1 MLTSKAKITVR
12 ERLCIE
18 SQPDP
23 CGMVIFGASGDLAH
37 RKILPSLFS
46 LCRKKLL
53 DDTFYILGCGRTS
66 YSDEEFRDTIRES
79 LASHFRKDDTC
90 KTFLDRCFYLSGDYS
105 DPGTYTNIS
114 QRLGE
119 LDQTFNTGKN
129 HLYYLSVPPSLYA
142 PAVQKL
148 SDAGL
153 TREHTDMNGWVRV
166 VVEKPHG
173 RDLDSARELS
183 SRLRAVLDEH
193 QIYRIDHYLG
203 KETVQNILMFRF
215 ANILFE
221 PVWNHQYID
230 HVQITVT
237 ESLGIGSRAGYFEQA
252 GLLRDMFQNHM
263 MQLLALVAMEP
274 PQSFDANHIRDEK
287 AKLLNAVRPVADSPG
302 TPAVLRAQYTAGTID
317 DQPVPGYRQEKNV
330 APDSQVETYVAAKVL
345 IDNWRWSG
353 IPFYLRSGKRLMCKK
368 TEIAVVFRHVPYSL
382 FTPLGAEDL
391 EPNTLVFTV
400 QPDEGLALTIQAKR
414 PGPKLCIS
422 DMNMDVSYEEAF
434 ETTPPEA
441 YERLL
446 LDCMLGDQ
454 TLFIR
459 DDDVNL
465 TWALWTPVLEAWQNN
480 PDIPLYTYRAGT
492 WGPGEA
498 GSLVQNDNR
507 RWRDLC
513 LWCDQNVQ

>member
-1 MLTSKAKITVR
+1 MLTSNAKITVR

-37 RKILPSLFS
+37 RKILPSCFN

-53 DDTFYILGCGRTS
+53 DETFYILGCGRTP
-66 YSDEEFRDTIRES
+66 YSDDAFRDTIRTS
-79 LASHFRKDDTC
+79 LSLHTGEDNGC
-90 KTFLDRCFYLSGDYS
+90 KAFLSRCFYVSGDYN
-105 DPGTYTNIS
+105 DPDMYIRIS
-114 QRLGE
+114 QRLSE
-119 LDQTFNTGKN
+119 LDQAFNTGKN
-129 HLYYLSVPPSLYA
+129 HLYYLSVPPTMYA

-148 SDAGL
+148 SEAGL
-153 TREHTDMNGWVRV
+153 TSEHTNVNGWARV

-183 SRLRAVLDEH
+183 RQLRAVLDEH

-274 PQSFDANHIRDEK
+274 PQTFGAEHIRDEK
-287 AKLLNAVRPVADSPG
+287 AKLLNALRPVADGSCA
-302 TPAVLRAQYTAGTID
+302 PAVLRAQYAAGTIND
-317 DQPVPGYRQEKNV
+317 YPVPGYRQEENV
-330 APDSQVETYVAAKVL
+330 APGSQVETYVAAKML

-353 IPFYLRSGKRLMCKK
+353 VPFYLRCGKRLMCKK
-368 TEIAVVFRHVPYSL
+368 TEIAVVFRHVPHSL
-382 FTPLGAEDL
+382 FTPLAAEDL

-422 DMNMDVSYEEAF
+422 DMKMDVSYEEAF
-434 ETTPPEA
+434 ETKPPEA

-459 DDDVNL
+459 DDDVTL

-480 PDIPLYTYRAGT
+480 SDIPLYAYQAGT

-498 GSLVQNDNR
+498 DSLLISDNR

-513 LWCDQNVQ
+513 FWCDEKR